1 MQGCVKNDRFEDRM
15 RVLMISKSCLVGS
28 YQRKLEEMAAQP
40 GVELT
45 VVVPPS
51 WRDSQGELKLER
63 VHVKGYRLVVDPIR
77 FNGSYHL
84 HYYPR
89 LKKRLGQFQPEI
101 IHIDEEPYNLA
112 TWHAWRLARSAGA
125 RSLFFSWQNLL
136 RRYPFPFNWMEQ
148 AVLRGVDYA
157 IAGSQ
162 GAADVW
168 RRKGYTG
175 PLAVIPQFGVDPD
188 IFAPPARR
196 DAGRGL
202 VIGYAGRLVP
212 EKGIDLLVRAA
223 ARLPGAWQLA
233 IAGEGPERIAL
244 AALAKE
250 LGVQEHVFFDGWLPA
265 GRMPAYLQQLDVLV
279 LPSRTQPNWKE
290 QFGRVLI
297 EAMACQVA
305 VVGSDS
311 GEIPHV
317 IGDAGLIF
325 PEEDVD
331 ALSARLMLLQDR
343 EPRLKFGRA
352 GRERVLDSYTQAQ
365 IAARTVEVY
374 REMLA

>member
-1 MQGCVKNDRFEDRM
+1 
-15 RVLMISKSCLVGS
+15 
-28 YQRKLEEMAAQP
+28 
-40 GVELT
+40 
-45 VVVPPS
+45 
-51 WRDSQGELKLER
+51 
-63 VHVKGYRLVVDPIR
+63 VDPIR

-89 LKKRLGQFQPEI
+89 LKKRLEQFRPEI
-101 IHIDEEPYNLA
+101 VHIDEEPYNLA
-112 TWHAWRLARSAGA
+112 TWHAWRLGRSAGA
-125 RSLFFSWQNLL
+125 KNLFFSWQNLL
-136 RRYPFPFNWMEQ
+136 RRYPLPFNWMEQ

-175 PLAVIPQFGVDPD
+175 PLAIIPQFGVDPD
-188 IFAPPARR
+188 IFVPPAHR
-196 DAGRGL
+196 DPGRGL
-202 VIGYAGRLVP
+202 VIGYAGRLVA

-223 ARLPGAWQLA
+223 ADLPGAWQLTV
-233 IAGEGPERIAL
+233 AGEGPERDAL
-244 AALAKE
+244 AALTKQ
-250 LGVQEHVFFDGWLPA
+250 LGVQERVFFDGWLPA
-265 GRMPAYLQQLDVLV
+265 ERMPAYLQQLDVLV
-279 LPSRTQPNWKE
+279 LPSRTRPNWKE

-325 PEEDVD
+325 PEGDVD
-331 ALSARLMLLQDR
+331 ALNAHLIQLQDH
-343 EPRLKFGRA
+343 ETRLEFGRA
-352 GRERVLDSYTQAQ
+352 GRQRVLDHYTQTQ
-365 IAARTVEVY
+365 IATQTVEVY